1 VGGDPEPVSNIE
13 IFIGLKHISEWTT
26 ASDRKSLQLI
36 MEEKMSLVPGLLF
49 NFSQPIATRV
59 DELLSGVKAQLAIKL
74 FGPDLGVLVAKGKEI
89 ETLVKEVEGT
99 RGVALEQ
106 TEGEAQLVVRP
117 DRDLLARYG
126 IPVDQVDDAGE

>member
-1 VGGDPEPVSNIE
+1 
-13 IFIGLKHISEWTT
+13 
-26 ASDRKSLQLI
+26 
-36 MEEKMSLVPGLLF
+36 
-49 NFSQPIATRV
+49 
-59 DELLSGVKAQLAIKL
+59 
-74 FGPDLGVLVAKGKEI
+74 VLVAKGKEI

-126 IPVDQVDDAGE
+126 IPVDQVMMLVSDAIGGQEAGQVISGNERYDIYVRLAKEYRNSIEAIRSLILQAADGAWVRLDSP